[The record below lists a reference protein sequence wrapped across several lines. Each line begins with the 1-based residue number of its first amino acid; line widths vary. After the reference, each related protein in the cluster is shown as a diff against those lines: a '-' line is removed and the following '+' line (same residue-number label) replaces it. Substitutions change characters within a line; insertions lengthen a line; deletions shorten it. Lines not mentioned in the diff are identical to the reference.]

1 MKDEV
6 VRDACVMPRTSG
18 SAVAGERPLGHGLLV
33 FGLELGLVDLFAHEE
48 ARSARLGDGH
58 LAEHLAHDDF
68 DVLVVDAHALEAVHF
83 LDFVHQ
89 VGGEVLLAL
98 GAQDVV
104 QLGVAF
110 GQQVAALDEV
120 AVGHGDV
127 LALGHQVFLGFA
139 HFRRDDE
146 LALALGFAREGNGAR
161 DFGNH
166 GHILGL
172 ADFEQLGDSRKTTH
186 DVAGLGGFTRLTGDD
201 VAREH
206 LLAVLD
212 HDDRADGEAVDRGE
226 LARARAAWDRRF
238 HRRRRRTGGSS
249 SYGIR

>member
-1 MKDEV
+1 MS
-6 VRDACVMPRTSG
+6 CS
-18 SAVAGERPLGHGLLV
+18 S
-33 FGLELGLVDLFAHEE
+33 
-48 ARSARLGDGH
+48 
-58 LAEHLAHDDF
+58 
-68 DVLVVDAHALEAVHF
+68 
-83 LDFVHQ
+83 
-89 VGGEVLLAL
+89 
-98 GAQDVV
+98 
-104 QLGVAF
+104 GVAF

-226 LARARAAWDRRF
+226 LAAPRSLGSPFSSQTETDGRKLVVRYSMMVMDAWCVA
-238 HRRRRRTGGSS
+238 SS
-249 SYGIR
+249 SFS

>member
-1 MKDEV
+1 MT
-6 VRDACVMPRTSG
+6 R
-18 SAVAGERPLGHGLLV
+18 
-33 FGLELGLVDLFAHEE
+33 
-48 ARSARLGDGH
+48 H

-139 HFRRDDE
+139 HFR
-146 LALALGFAREGNGAR
+146 A
-161 DFGNH
+161 
-166 GHILGL
+166 
-172 ADFEQLGDSRKTTH
+172 
-186 DVAGLGGFTRLTGDD
+186 
-201 VAREH
+201 
-206 LLAVLD
+206 
-212 HDDRADGEAVDRGE
+212 
-226 LARARAAWDRRF
+226 
-238 HRRRRRTGGSS
+238 
-249 SYGIR
+249 